1 LEPTYVDKLHTP
13 GSVRKDEILFTELEN
28 DENNVVNDV
37 LIEEKFGLIYVEN
50 EESPGPQNI
59 SG

>member
-1 LEPTYVDKLHTP
+1 MDKLHTP
-13 GSVRKDEILFTELEN
+13 GSVRKDEILFTELEK

-37 LIEEKFGLIYVEN
+37 LIEEKLGFTYVEN

-59 SG
+59 CG